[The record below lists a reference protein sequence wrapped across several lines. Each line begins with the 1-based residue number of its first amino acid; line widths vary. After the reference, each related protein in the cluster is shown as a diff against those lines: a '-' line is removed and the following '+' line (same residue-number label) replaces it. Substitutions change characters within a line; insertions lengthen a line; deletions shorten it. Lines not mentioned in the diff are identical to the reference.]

1 MTYALPFPKFTW
13 SETIGLCVPLE
24 GKAVIVHTAYPSCVS
39 EIMPSKHQIISQ
51 QIHLSKKGPC
61 TSDMAHCV

>member
-13 SETIGLCVPLE
+13 SETIELCVPLE

-51 QIHLSKKGPC
+51 
-61 TSDMAHCV
+61 